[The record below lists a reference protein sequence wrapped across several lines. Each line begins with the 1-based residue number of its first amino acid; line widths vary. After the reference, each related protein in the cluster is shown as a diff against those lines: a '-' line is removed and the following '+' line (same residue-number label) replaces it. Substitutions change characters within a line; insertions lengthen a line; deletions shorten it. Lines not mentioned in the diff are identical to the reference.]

1 MIYNDI
7 SRMLYPNLNVIGERE
22 EFRENSRSGLAAVG
36 RVYKQPV
43 SAPRHALIR
52 ISKYEAKR
60 RSEVGGNTKRF
71 NTSEVLYNSIEG
83 IRQVQVIFRQ
93 NASNRN

>member
-7 SRMLYPNLNVIGERE
+7 SRMLYPNLNVIGVRE

-52 ISKYEAKR
+52 
-60 RSEVGGNTKRF
+60 NTKRREEAKSVETP
-71 NTSEVLYNSIEG
+71 NDLIPQKYYTTVLKEFDKYK
-83 IRQVQVIFRQ
+83 
-93 NASNRN
+93 

>member
-43 SAPRHALIR
+43 SAPRQYALIR
-52 ISKYEAKR
+52 
-60 RSEVGGNTKRF
+60 NTKRREEAKSVETP
-71 NTSEVLYNSIEG
+71 NDLIPQKYYTTVLKEFDKYK
-83 IRQVQVIFRQ
+83 
-93 NASNRN
+93 

>member
-52 ISKYEAKR
+52 
-60 RSEVGGNTKRF
+60 NTKRREEAKSVETP
-71 NTSEVLYNSIEG
+71 NDLIPQKYYTTVLKEFDKYK
-83 IRQVQVIFRQ
+83 
-93 NASNRN
+93 